1 MNRKKLSQAL
11 AAPPDS
17 LAGKL
22 VDFLQG
28 NPGEC
33 LTRKDIA
40 EKFGANLAMIDSQLA
55 PAVQAKLLVRETDD
69 HDGVTW
75 KLAYP
80 APTSPVMPGTLGAAR
95 AVVKRK
101 PPYQFDLTTI
111 KIEKD
116 VPVVGKPFRR
126 AIWPDIFEKMVAGDS
141 FVIPLEARQAL
152 AHAQQHYRRKHG
164 VTFITRKISE
174 TECRVWR
181 MS

>member
-28 NPGEC
+28 NPGER

-40 EKFGANLAMIDSQLA
+40 EKFGANMAMIDSQLA

-75 KLAYP
+75 KLGYP
-80 APTSPVMPGTLGAAR
+80 LPTTAQLQPSIAAR
-95 AVVKRK
+95 PVVKRSTA
-101 PPYQFDLTTI
+101 FRVDLDSI
-111 KIEKD
+111 KIEKG
-116 VPVVGKPFRR
+116 VPVRHSQRPSAGRVHRGAIRLPRR
-126 AIWPDIFEKMVAGDS
+126 PAPAGGDGRWM
-141 FVIPLEARQAL
+141 ICLDDLLR
-152 AHAQQHYRRKHG
+152 
-164 VTFITRKISE
+164 
-174 TECRVWR
+174 
-181 MS
+181 

>member
-22 VDFLQG
+22 VEFLQG

-40 EKFGANLAMIDSQLA
+40 EKFGANMAMIDSQLA

-80 APTSPVMPGTLGAAR
+80 LPAAPRMPGTLGAAR
-95 AVVKRK
+95 TVIKRS
-101 PPYQFDLTTI
+101 PPHRFDVSTI
-111 KIEKD
+111 KIEKGIPLAD
-116 VPVVGKPFRR
+116 RPVRR
-126 AIWPDIFEKMVAGDS
+126 AVWAEIFGKMVAGDS

-152 AHAQQHYRRKHG
+152 AHAQQDFRRQHG
-164 VTFITRKISE
+164 ISFATRKISD

-181 MS
+181 LN